1 MVNRCWLNG
10 HVITYH
16 TPTFELRQISEKST
30 HFQLATNQLAT
41 NQLLPTSMLPTSLL
55 PSKAC

>member
-16 TPTFELRQISEKST
+16 TPTLELRQISEKST

-41 NQLLPTSMLPTSLL
+41 NQLASLEGL
-55 PSKAC
+55 LVRAQ